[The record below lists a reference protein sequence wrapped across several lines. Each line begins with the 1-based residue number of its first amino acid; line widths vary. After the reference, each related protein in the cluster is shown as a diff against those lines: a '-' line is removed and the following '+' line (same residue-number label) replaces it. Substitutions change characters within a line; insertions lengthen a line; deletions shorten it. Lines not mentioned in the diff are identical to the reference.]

1 MNKEISQEQ
10 LNAFIDGE
18 LDVAEKEE
26 VFARLQHD
34 QAVSHQLC
42 ELRAIKEMLSHGYAE
57 PPEPIKRRAG
67 RAVSWGHMLAAS
79 VLLMTGLASGWLGR
93 DWVKPTLPLALAQA
107 NPDHFMPVSLAAVSP
122 DANKIILHLDSAEPH
137 KLKTLLDDVDYLV
150 QKRRA
155 SNQPIRVEVIANS
168 YGLDLLRKDM
178 TPYAARIDALARQHT
193 NVSFVACGQT
203 IRRLGKEGVKV
214 ELLPEAKVAQTAVGH
229 IVDRLQHGWTYIK
242 V

>member
-26 VFARLQHD
+26 IFARLQDD
-34 QAVSHQLC
+34 QLVSHQLC
-42 ELRAIKEMLSHGYAE
+42 ELRAVKEMLSHGYAE
-57 PPEPIKRRAG
+57 PPESVKRRAD
-67 RAVSWGHMLAAS
+67 RAFSWGHMLAAS
-79 VLLMTGLASGWLGR
+79 VLLIIGVASGWLGR
-93 DWVKPTLPLALAQA
+93 DWVKPPLPMGFAQV
-107 NPDHFMPVSLAAVSP
+107 NQENFKPVSLTAVAP
-122 DANKIILHLDSAEPH
+122 DANKIILHLDSAEPD

-150 QKRRA
+150 QKRLA

-168 YGLDLLRKDM
+168 YGLNLLRKDV

-203 IRRLGKEGVKV
+203 IRRLRKEGVKV
-214 ELLPEAKVAQTAVGH
+214 DLLPEATVAQTAVGH